1 MKRRLEGKAAIVT
14 GASRGIGR
22 AVAIALGQ
30 EGASVAVNYAR
41 HAEEALSAVREI
53 TGAGS
58 RAVALQADVGDRG
71 QVEAMFEAALAEFGR
86 LDILVSNAAF
96 SIRKPLVDLAVE
108 DVERT
113 WAVSLWGVFHCSQLA
128 ARRMVSQGEG
138 GSIVVVSSVHSFRP
152 YPGSTAYN
160 GAKAAINQMALT
172 WAVELAPYRIRVNVL
187 EPGWT
192 DTPGERQFYT
202 EDQLAE
208 GGKTVPLG
216 RLATAGEM
224 ARAALFLASED
235 SSYMTGGVVRVDGG
249 YSLIH

>member
-1 MKRRLEGKAAIVT
+1 MERKLDGKVAIVT

-22 AVAIALGQ
+22 AAALALGRH
-30 EGASVAVNYAR
+30 GASVVVNYAR
-41 HAEEALSAVREI
+41 HGEEAETAAREI
-53 TGAGS
+53 AAAGS
-58 RAVALQADVGDRG
+58 RAISVQADVGNRE
-71 QVEAMFEAALAEFGR
+71 QVEKMFERTMAEFGR

-96 SIRKPLVDLAVE
+96 SIRKPLIDLAVE

-128 ARRMVSQGEG
+128 AREMVRQGGG

-152 YPGSTAYN
+152 FPGSTAYN
-160 GAKAAINQMALT
+160 GAKAAINHMAAT
-172 WAVELAPYRIRVNVL
+172 WAVELAPHRIRVNVL

-202 EDQLAE
+202 EEQLRD

-216 RLATAGEM
+216 RLASAGEM
-224 ARAALFLASED
+224 ARAILFLASDD

>member
-1 MKRRLEGKAAIVT
+1 MKRKLEGKAAIVT

-22 AVAIALGQ
+22 AIAIALGR

-41 HAEEALSAVREI
+41 HGEEALSAVEEI
-53 TGAGS
+53 TAAGS
-58 RAVALQADVGDRG
+58 RAVALQADVGDRA
-71 QVEAMFEAALAEFGR
+71 QVERMFEAALAEFGR
-86 LDILVSNAAF
+86 LDILVSNAAL

-128 ARRMVSQGEG
+128 ARRMIQQGEG
-138 GSIVVVSSVHSFRP
+138 GSMVVVSSVHSFRP

-160 GAKAAINQMALT
+160 GAKAAINHMALT
-172 WAVELAPYRIRVNVL
+172 WAVELAPHRIRVNVL

-202 EDQLAE
+202 EEQLAE

-224 ARAALFLASED
+224 ARAALFLASDD